1 LLFSQKFI
9 SIIKGLMVTEAMA
22 LGNFK
27 LHKLHVLEFLSCFFL
42 LTQKKQKKERQ
53 NWLKLFT
60 IYLMGKCYLAN
71 GKCWQD
77 DWMLPLGVV
86 ALNGRRGARWPDVA
100 GGHSSVKWTQWVP
113 PALPSC
119 FQTPR
124 CRSQS
129 RQARGREIP
138 AHGSI
143 WSRWWLR
150 TVWHL
155 KLFEF
160 EICGLFPHLYDKGQ
174 KGSGFWEPGLNVP
187 YLTFVGFEP
196 WFKTSFSK

>member
-1 LLFSQKFI
+1 
-9 SIIKGLMVTEAMA
+9 MA
-22 LGNFK
+22 LGILSYISYTFSSSFPVSFSS
-27 LHKLHVLEFLSCFFL
+27 HKRNRR
-42 LTQKKQKKERQ
+42 KKDKTG
-53 NWLKLFT
+53 KLFT

-71 GKCWQD
+71 GKGWQD

-86 ALNGRRGARWPDVA
+86 ALNGRRGAGWPDVA
-100 GGHSSVKWTQWVP
+100 GGHSSVKWTQWDP
-113 PALPSC
+113 PAPASC

-129 RQARGREIP
+129 RQAQGREIP

-174 KGSGFWEPGLNVP
+174 KGRRLGTWSERPLCNFCRFW
-187 YLTFVGFEP
+187 T
-196 WFKTSFSK
+196 WFKTSFSR